1 MRDDRPSAGAAVFGT
16 FGVYRL
22 ALAAAVVFTHTT
34 GWRWVYPGLY
44 AVFAFYV
51 LSGYVV
57 AFILDRTYLRA
68 SRGLAR
74 FAANRA
80 LRVFPLY
87 WLTLAASL
95 ILIARYPSVCRSV
108 FPDMVVPEGLLQWAS
123 NLTTLGLSHPLRG
136 SGGSAASVVPVGWT
150 LGVELTYWALLPA
163 AVVWPWFRRA
173 FGVIAVGY
181 TAVAVSLLLTAPE
194 LARLGW
200 RIYNL
205 GAAALPFWAG
215 LWIFER
221 KIRSS
226 QPLTRSFGLGALA
239 FCGFWAGAVAW
250 LPDPLGWPLYVWVIG
265 TMAAVTYLAQ
275 LHLRALPGW
284 FRTLD
289 KFSGD
294 LSYPLYL
301 LHMPVA
307 VVVRVW
313 VPLPPGSYRYFAAVL
328 VLSLAAS
335 VVAHAAVEAP
345 VNFLRSRV
353 KRARAT
359 GQAVG
364 AVPLMTVPDTVVE
377 N

>member
-1 MRDDRPSAGAAVFGT
+1 MRYDRPGAHAAVFGV

-22 ALAAAVVFTHTT
+22 ALAGAVVFTHTT

-68 SRGLAR
+68 SGGLAR

-87 WLTLAASL
+87 WLTLGASL
-95 ILIARYPSVCRSV
+95 ILIVKYPSVCRSV
-108 FPDMVVPEGLLQWAS
+108 FQSMVVPGGLLQWAS
-123 NLTTLGLSHPLRG
+123 NLTTVGLTNPVTG
-136 SGGSAASVVPVGWT
+136 AAASAAVVPVGWT
-150 LGVELTYWALLPA
+150 LAVELSYWALLPA

-173 FGVIAVGY
+173 LGVIAVGY
-181 TAVAVSLLLTAPE
+181 TAVTISLLLIAPD

-200 RIYNL
+200 RLYNL

-221 KIRSS
+221 KIRSG
-226 QPLTRSFGLGALA
+226 QPLTGWFGLGALA
-239 FCGFWAGAVAW
+239 FCGLWAGAVAW
-250 LPDPLGWPLYVWVIG
+250 LPDPLGWPLYVWLVG
-265 TMAAVTYLAQ
+265 TTAAVAYLAQ
-275 LHLRALPGW
+275 LHLPALPGW
-284 FRTLD
+284 FRALD
-289 KFSGD
+289 TFSGD

-301 LHMPVA
+301 LHLPAA
-307 VVVRVW
+307 VVVRIW
-313 VPLPPGSYRYFAAVL
+313 VPVPPGTYRYFAAVL
-328 VLSLAAS
+328 VVSLVAS
-335 VVAHAAVEAP
+335 VVAHVAVEAP
-345 VNFLRSRV
+345 VNWLRRRV

-359 GQAVG
+359 GQSVG
-364 AVPLMTVPDTVVE
+364 TVHLMSVPPSAVE